1 MIRLCLDTSAYSR
14 YQRGDEGVARL
25 LDRAEWVGVP
35 AIVLGEL
42 RTGFLLGSR
51 LEQNETDLR
60 EFLDNPVVKVLAVD
74 EQVSRHF
81 ADIVVDLRRCGT
93 PLPSNDIWI
102 AATAVA
108 ASVPVLTC
116 DGHFERIARVGSVIL
131 PS

>member
-1 MIRLCLDTSAYSR
+1 MGTTRSNGLGRLAGRWSEEEYRQFECA
-14 YQRGDEGVARL
+14 VAPFA
-25 LDRAEWVGVP
+25 DV
-35 AIVLGEL
+35 
-42 RTGFLLGSR
+42 
-51 LEQNETDLR
+51 DLR

-81 ADIVVDLRRCGT
+81 ADIVVDLRCCGT